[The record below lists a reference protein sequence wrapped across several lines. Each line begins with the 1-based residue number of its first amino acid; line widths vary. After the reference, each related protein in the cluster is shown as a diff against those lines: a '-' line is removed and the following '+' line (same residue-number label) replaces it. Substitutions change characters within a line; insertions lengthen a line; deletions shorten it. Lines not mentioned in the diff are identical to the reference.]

1 MKKPII
7 FSAAFGLLSILAAGS
22 SALELSDVNA
32 DSIKAVRL
40 PAGPRP
46 EAVHS
51 PDAASRSF
59 MRVDKCWARA
69 ADKEADSLGLPA
81 KFCLSRLGFEIPT
94 ETMNIFDNRSAILAE
109 GPGGLRS
116 IFITGYANYG
126 DTSSVSGYLFPGGR
140 AFAAVYL
147 TVSRNG
153 TVLDKAPEIR
163 GFIMG
168 KNGGSRELPYAPAEA
183 YSAAPVAKSGQHSAT
198 GSSGLTGF
206 LTRFNGEYHVG
217 SNLYFE
223 HAGNSRLVEDL
234 FTRIQQF
241 SLRGRDLYISVKGYG
256 EYRLGA
262 IDLDPSELKER
273 ETRKFRL
280 TENISTATFYYNWRV
295 PKVGVNFSAG
305 ITGFGLFTEVAG
317 RTQTSISVKT
327 AAGLDF
333 CHYQNIPGRANGV
346 LYPGACAK

>member
-1 MKKPII
+1 MKKPIL
-7 FSAAFGLLSILAAGS
+7 FSAAFGLLSILAAAS
-22 SALELSDVNA
+22 PALELSDVNA
-32 DSIKAVRL
+32 DSIRAVRL
-40 PAGPRP
+40 PAGPLP

-51 PDAASRSF
+51 PAAVSRSF
-59 MRVDKCWARA
+59 LQVDKCWARA
-69 ADKEADSLGLPA
+69 ADKEADSLGLPTR
-81 KFCLSRLGFEIPT
+81 FCLSRLGLEVPS
-94 ETMNIFDNRSAILAE
+94 ETMNIFDNRTAILAE

-153 TVLDKAPEIR
+153 TVLNKAPEIR

-168 KNGGSRELPYAPAEA
+168 KNGGARELSYAPAEA
-183 YSAAPVAKSGQHSAT
+183 YSAAPAAKSGQHSAT